1 MTAAPAAP
9 DAQHPRH
16 PRRPLR
22 IGNASGFY
30 GDRFDALREMLTGGP
45 LDVLTGDYLAE
56 LTMLIL
62 GRDRLKNPDL
72 GYAKTFLR
80 QLEEGLGL
88 AHERGVRIVTNAG
101 GLNPAGLADAVRA
114 LAAEAG
120 VPVTV
125 AHVEGDDL
133 MPYGEG
139 ALTANAYLGSAGI
152 TACLRAGADVVVTGR
167 VTDAALVSGP
177 AAWWFD
183 WAADDYDRLAGA
195 VAAGHVLECGTQATG
210 GNYSFFTAHDVRR
223 PGFPLAEV
231 SEDGSA
237 VITKHPGTG
246 GVVSPGTVTAQLLY
260 ETQGVRYL
268 GPDVTAR
275 LDTVRLSADG
285 PDRVRISGVLGEPP
299 PATLKVGV
307 TRIGGW
313 RNEVVFVLTGLDVEA
328 KAALVRAQLSEA
340 LEGVADVRWTLSR
353 TDHEDAPTEETASA
367 LLRLVVRD
375 ASPDRVGRGLTSAAI
390 ELALG
395 SYPGFHVTSPPG
407 PAQPYGVFGSDCVPA
422 ESVPQVAVLPDGS
435 RRPVPVARRP
445 APGACGPGRRSR
457 DSAPD
462 PTGAPPPDPRASNA
476 GEAEQDPAPP
486 AFEER
491 GPGRSPDL
499 AASPASEA
507 GGPGPSPDP
516 SASPAFEARGL
527 GRSLGSGRGGVGESP
542 AGRTTRAPLG
552 SVAGARSGD
561 KGGDANVGV
570 WVESAAAW
578 DWLHRTL
585 TVEVLQD
592 LLPEARDLPV
602 TRHVLPNLRALN
614 FVIPGILGDGV
625 ASGHRFDPQ
634 AKALGE
640 WLRARRLDIPT
651 HLLPEPAPAPAP
663 ATAPATAPDPDPD
676 PATEPATTP
685 EGTGS

>member
-1 MTAAPAAP
+1 MTARPPAGRPPAG
-9 DAQHPRH
+9 
-16 PRRPLR
+16 RPLL

-88 AHERGVRIVTNAG
+88 AHERGVRIVANAG

-114 LAAEAG
+114 LAAKVG

-125 AHVEGDDL
+125 AHVEGDDRT
-133 MPYGEG
+133 PQEDG
-139 ALTANAYLGSAGI
+139 ALTASAYLGGAGI

-183 WAADDYDRLAGA
+183 WAPDDYDRLAGA
-195 VAAGHVLECGTQATG
+195 VVAGHVLECGTQATG
-210 GNYSFFTAHDVRR
+210 GNYAFFTAHDVRR
-223 PGFPLAEV
+223 PGFPLAEI
-231 SEDGSA
+231 SADGSA

-246 GVVSPGTVTAQLLY
+246 GIVSVGTVTAQLLY

-275 LDTVRLSADG
+275 LDTVRLSEDG
-285 PDRVRISGVLGEPP
+285 PHRVRVSGVLGEPP

-313 RNEVVFVLTGLDVEA
+313 RNEVVFVLTGLDIEA
-328 KAALVRAQLSEA
+328 KAALVRTQMSEA
-340 LEGVADVRWTLSR
+340 LEGVATADWTLAR

-375 ASPDRVGRGLTSAAI
+375 PSPDRVGRALTSTAI

-395 SYPGFHVTSPPG
+395 SYPGFHVTTPPG
-407 PAQPYGVFGSDCVPA
+407 PAQPYGVFTSTLTPAAEVPH
-422 ESVPQVAVLPDGS
+422 VAVLPDGTRLPIPTTQS
-435 RRPVPVARRP
+435 LPPTPPQPETVGPAPSPAEFALRANQPRP
-445 APGACGPGRRSR
+445 ADDAGR
-457 DSAPD
+457 
-462 PTGAPPPDPRASNA
+462 N
-476 GEAEQDPAPP
+476 PAPP

-491 GPGRSPDL
+491 GLGRSP
-499 AASPASEA
+499 
-507 GGPGPSPDP
+507 
-516 SASPAFEARGL
+516 
-527 GRSLGSGRGGVGESP
+527 SLGKGRVGESP
-542 AGRTTRAPLG
+542 AGPTTRAPLG
-552 SVAGARSGD
+552 AVAGARSGD
-561 KGGDANVGV
+561 KGGDANIGV
-570 WVESAAAW
+570 WVESDAAW

-585 TVEVLQD
+585 TVETLQN
-592 LLPEARDLPV
+592 LLPEARALPV
-602 TRHVLPNLRALN
+602 TRHPLPNLRALN
-614 FVIPGILGDGV
+614 FTLTGILGAGV

-640 WLRARRLDIPT
+640 WLRARHLDIPT
-651 HLLPEPAPAPAP
+651 HLLPE
-663 ATAPATAPDPDPD
+663 TA
-676 PATEPATTP
+676 P
-685 EGTGS
+685 EGTGP

>member
-1 MTAAPAAP
+1 MTPRPPA
-9 DAQHPRH
+9 D
-16 PRRPLR
+16 RPLL

-88 AHERGVRIVTNAG
+88 AHERGVRIVANAG

-114 LAAEAG
+114 LAAKVG

-133 MPYGEG
+133 TPYEDG
-139 ALTANAYLGSAGI
+139 ALTANAYLGGAGI

-183 WAADDYDRLAGA
+183 WAPDDYDKLAGA
-195 VAAGHVLECGTQATG
+195 VVAGHVLECGTQATG
-210 GNYSFFTAHDVRR
+210 GNYAFFTAHDVRR
-223 PGFPLAEV
+223 PGFPLAEI
-231 SEDGSA
+231 SADGSA

-246 GVVSPGTVTAQLLY
+246 GAVTPGTVTAQLLY

-275 LDTVRLSADG
+275 LDTVRLSEDG
-285 PDRVRISGVLGEPP
+285 PDRVRVSGVLGEPP
-299 PATLKVGV
+299 PSTLKVGI

-313 RNEVVFVLTGLDVEA
+313 RNEVVFVLTGLDIEA
-328 KAALVRAQLSEA
+328 KAALVRTQMSEA
-340 LEGVADVRWTLSR
+340 LEGVATADWTLAR

-375 ASPDRVGRGLTSAAI
+375 PSPDRVGRALTSTAI

-395 SYPGFHVTSPPG
+395 SYPGFHVTTPPG
-407 PAQPYGVFGSDCVPA
+407 PAQPYGVFTSTLTPAAEVPHA
-422 ESVPQVAVLPDGS
+422 AVLPNGTHLPIPAARSLSPTPPLPETVGS
-435 RRPVPVARRP
+435 
-445 APGACGPGRRSR
+445 APSPPSGG
-457 DSAPD
+457 SAPD
-462 PTGAPPPDPRASNA
+462 PSGAPPPDPRASNA
-476 GEAEQDPAPP
+476 GEAGISAPP

-491 GPGRSPDL
+491 GLGRSP
-499 AASPASEA
+499 SF
-507 GGPGPSPDP
+507 GK
-516 SASPAFEARGL
+516 
-527 GRSLGSGRGGVGESP
+527 GRVGESP
-542 AGRTTRAPLG
+542 AGPTTRAPLG
-552 SVAGARSGD
+552 ALAGARSGD

-570 WVESAAAW
+570 WVESDEAW
-578 DWLHRTL
+578 TWLHDAL
-585 TVEVLQD
+585 TAEVFQD
-592 LLPEARDLPV
+592 LLPETRPHPV
-602 TRHVLPNLRALN
+602 HRHPLPNLRALN
-614 FVIPGILGDGV
+614 FTLTGILGAGV

-640 WLRARRLDIPT
+640 WLRARHLDIPT
-651 HLLPEPAPAPAP
+651 HLLPD
-663 ATAPATAPDPDPD
+663 TA
-676 PATEPATTP
+676 P
-685 EGTGS
+685 EGTAR